1 MNEPYIKHLFI
12 CTNVRPGGG
21 RVCGSSGGT
30 AFCQLAKSALRTSL
44 PIAEKHRYRVSSSG
58 CMGRCAN
65 GPVAVSYP
73 DGHWWQLRDE
83 EHVKEIVNSLVPP
96 AAGIETNN

>member
-21 RVCGSSGGT
+21 RACGNSGGIG
-30 AFCQLAKSALRTSL
+30 FCQLAKSVLRTSL
-44 PIAEKHRYRVSSSG
+44 PAPERHQFRVSSSG

-73 DGHWWQLRDE
+73 DGRWWQLRDE
-83 EHVKEIVNSLVPP
+83 EQVKEIVGNLAPQEACTDTDS
-96 AAGIETNN
+96 

>member
-1 MNEPYIKHLFI
+1 
-12 CTNVRPGGG
+12 
-21 RVCGSSGGT
+21 
-30 AFCQLAKSALRTSL
+30 
-44 PIAEKHRYRVSSSG
+44 
-58 CMGRCAN
+58 MGRCAN

-73 DGHWWQLRDE
+73 DGHWWQMRDE